1 MSLAELQAL
10 LSELEGRSEGQAANI
25 ESLTATLET
34 KDEIIHVRS
43 LSWKEHFLLIAPF
56 LG

>member
-43 LSWKEHFLLIAPF
+43 LSWKEHFLLIVPF